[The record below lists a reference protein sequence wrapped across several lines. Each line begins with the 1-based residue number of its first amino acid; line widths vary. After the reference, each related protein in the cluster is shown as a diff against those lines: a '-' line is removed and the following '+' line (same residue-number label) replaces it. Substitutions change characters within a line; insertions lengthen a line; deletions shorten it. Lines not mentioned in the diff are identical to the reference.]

1 MIDEANRQLEAEGKN
16 IAIKINKVPC
26 TGWPEYYQKVI
37 TQMAGGSAPDIGR
50 IAESYMPM
58 LINKGQVVDLT
69 DYMANDFDMSQ
80 YYEKTFENS
89 AFADGR
95 YYGLPSGLNY
105 YLVYYNKDMFDAA
118 GLNIHRQTGT
128 KLPALRNIRIWQ
140 KPYRRGRRNKNIWI
154 FSRALYGCGW
164 YV

>member
-89 AFADGR
+89 AFAAVSYTHLDVYKRQGI
-95 YYGLPSGLNY
+95 YGM
-105 YLVYYNKDMFDAA
+105 DQAC
-118 GLNIHRQTGT
+118 
-128 KLPALRNIRIWQ
+128 
-140 KPYRRGRRNKNIWI
+140 RGI
-154 FSRALYGCGW
+154 
-164 YV
+164 